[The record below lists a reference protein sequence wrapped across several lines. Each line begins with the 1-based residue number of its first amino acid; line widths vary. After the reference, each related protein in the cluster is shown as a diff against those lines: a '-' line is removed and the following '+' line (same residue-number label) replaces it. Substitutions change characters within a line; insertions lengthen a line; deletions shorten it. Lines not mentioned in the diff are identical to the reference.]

1 VFCLG
6 FWLGF
11 LCILRE
17 FSLFLVYLVG
27 FLVYNTL
34 TYKKN
39 IYLKYHLFFF
49 SCRFFTLYSR
59 VEHEPTGC
67 NDPGMLINM
76 GSEDGISVQR
86 KLKGLAMSYYLDS
99 SGSSYL
105 LSIGILV
112 SLGQYRKFSNFH

>member
-1 VFCLG
+1 M
-6 FWLGF
+6 
-11 LCILRE
+11 
-17 FSLFLVYLVG
+17 SQ
-27 FLVYNTL
+27 
-34 TYKKN
+34 
-39 IYLKYHLFFF
+39 
-49 SCRFFTLYSR
+49 
-59 VEHEPTGC
+59 TGC